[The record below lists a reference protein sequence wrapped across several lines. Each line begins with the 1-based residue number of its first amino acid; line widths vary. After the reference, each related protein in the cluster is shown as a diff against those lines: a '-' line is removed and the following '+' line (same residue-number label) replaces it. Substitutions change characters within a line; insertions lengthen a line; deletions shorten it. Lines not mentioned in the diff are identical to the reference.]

1 MNGLWP
7 WLWAACLGAYHGLNP
22 AMGWLFAL
30 AIGLQEKRRSAV
42 AAALVPIGLGHLGA
56 TGLIVGL
63 LALAGQILPPG
74 SLKVGAGLVLL
85 AFGLYRLGRL
95 RHPVRVGFRAG
106 FWDLAL
112 WSFLMASAHGAGLM
126 LAPAALAVTAHPH
139 HPVPEAAPAAGL
151 TLVHGLA
158 MFAAAGLT
166 ALVVYEWVGVGILRR
181 AWLNTDVIWAAALV
195 GTGIFTLAF

>member
-1 MNGLWP
+1 
-7 WLWAACLGAYHGLNP
+7 
-22 AMGWLFAL
+22 
-30 AIGLQEKRRSAV
+30 
-42 AAALVPIGLGHLGA
+42 
-56 TGLIVGL
+56 
-63 LALAGQILPPG
+63 
-74 SLKVGAGLVLL
+74 
-85 AFGLYRLGRL
+85 
-95 RHPVRVGFRAG
+95 VGFRAG

-158 MFAAAGLT
+158 MFAAGLTLVHGLAMFAAAGLT